1 MYKLTV
7 AIPSIVERKEQFEAL
22 LTHLYRIAPIWVEII
37 DLIDNKTISIGSK
50 RQQLL
55 ETAKGEYIVMVDDD
69 DTIPD
74 YYFDKLLPA
83 LEQQPD
89 CVGYIEQVGE
99 KNAIHSKRFKHW
111 GESKEAYHRTP
122 FCKDPIRTE
131 LARQVGFKD
140 MRYGE
145 DHDFAKRLYPLLKT
159 EVFIDEI
166 MYIYNQPKRLSKQ
179 EHKKRY
185 GIG

>member
-7 AIPSIVERKEQFEAL
+7 AIPTTTDRRDMFNELYMHVQSILPEWAELIFEEDE
-22 LTHLYRIAPIWVEII
+22 YQM
-37 DLIDNKTISIGSK
+37 SIGSK
-50 RQQLL
+50 RQALL
-55 ETAKGEYIVMVDDD
+55 DRAQGDYVFMLDSD

-99 KNAIHSKRFKHW
+99 KNAIHSIRFKHW

-122 FCKDPIRTE
+122 FCKDPIRTK

-145 DHDFAKRLYPLLKT
+145 DHDFAKRIYPQLKT